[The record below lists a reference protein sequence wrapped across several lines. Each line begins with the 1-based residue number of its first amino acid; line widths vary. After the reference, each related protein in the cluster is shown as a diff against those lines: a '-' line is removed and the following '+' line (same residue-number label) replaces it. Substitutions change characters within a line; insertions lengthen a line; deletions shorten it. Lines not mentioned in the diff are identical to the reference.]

1 MRITFLG
8 TGTSQGIP
16 VIGCDCAVCR
26 SSAPEDTRFR
36 ASVVVSQD
44 DGTYVLVDT
53 TPDLR
58 SQALV
63 QGLTQVDAVVY
74 THSHAD
80 HIFGLDELRRFIA
93 LRGGGTLTVH
103 GDTETMNNLRRTFT
117 YAFESPA
124 ELGGGVPRLVAS
136 VEDGPFVIGD
146 TEWIP
151 VPIFHGRRL
160 INGYRIGGF
169 AYLTDCSG
177 IPETSWP
184 LLDGL
189 DVLVVGALRETPHP
203 THFSLDEAIAAAR
216 RTGARRTLFTHMC
229 HDLGHAET
237 NAHLPEGMSLA
248 YDGLS
253 VTLPGTSP

>member
-1 MRITFLG
+1 
-8 TGTSQGIP
+8 
-16 VIGCDCAVCR
+16 
-26 SSAPEDTRFR
+26 
-36 ASVVVSQD
+36 
-44 DGTYVLVDT
+44 
-53 TPDLR
+53 
-58 SQALV
+58 
-63 QGLTQVDAVVY
+63 
-74 THSHAD
+74 
-80 HIFGLDELRRFIA
+80 FIA

-103 GDTETMNNLRRTFT
+103 GDTETMNDLRRTFT